1 MYLQRDKIMDSVY
14 KVNPQ
19 LDVPIYQQ
27 LVDSI
32 RAAIKNGDLPAGHQL
47 PTVQEMTERLGIARG
62 TIKRA
67 YDELE
72 LAGLVE
78 KAQGRGTF
86 VRYQPANSS
95 SRKEQAM
102 AAIDDMLNHLEE
114 MGFSPMEINIFLD
127 LKLRQRAEQEA
138 FIKVA
143 LVECNAECLSH
154 MSEQLNHIDG
164 VDLHAYLLENIEQ
177 YPYQLSE
184 DYDLVVTTSNHGDY
198 LAEIL
203 PDKVPLARTALRPSA
218 HSLARILKLQPGE
231 RLGIVGSSSRFARLM
246 HTTCRIY
253 VEDAEVFEP
262 ITAESEAE
270 LKSYLADK
278 TAVLVPKFYEK
289 YFSAEATGLIRHFG
303 GAVIDCYYEMDE
315 GSVLYLESKIKR
327 LLNAKSI

>member
-1 MYLQRDKIMDSVY
+1 MDSVY

-32 RAAIKNGDLPAGHQL
+32 RAAIKSGALPAGQQL
-47 PTVQEMTERLGIARG
+47 PTVQEMTEKLGIARG

-102 AAIDDMLNHLEE
+102 AAIEDMLNRLEE

-127 LKLRQRAEQEA
+127 LKLRERAEQEA
-138 FIKVA
+138 FVKVA
-143 LVECNAECLSH
+143 VVECNSECLSH
-154 MSEQLNHIDG
+154 MSDQLRHIGG
-164 VDLHAYLLENIEQ
+164 VDLQAFLLENIEQ

-184 DYDLVVTTSNHGDY
+184 EFDLVVTTSSHGDY
-198 LAEIL
+198 LADIL

-218 HSLARILKLQPGE
+218 HSLSRILKLQTGE
-231 RLGIVGSSSRFARLM
+231 KLGIVGCSPRFARLM
-246 HTTCRIY
+246 HTTCKAY

-262 ITAESEAE
+262 ITAESKD
-270 LKSYLADK
+270 LKIYLQDK
-278 TAVLVPKFYEK
+278 TVVLVPKFYEK
-289 YFSAEATGLIRHFG
+289 YFSAEATELIRNFDG
-303 GAVIDCYYEMDE
+303 TVIDCYYKMDE

-327 LLNAKSI
+327 LLDAKSI

>member
-1 MYLQRDKIMDSVY
+1 MDSVY

-32 RAAIKNGDLPAGHQL
+32 RAAIKNGVLPAGQQL
-47 PTVQEMTERLGIARG
+47 PTVQEMTEKLGIARG

-86 VRYQPANSS
+86 VRYQPSDSA

-102 AAIDDMLNHLEE
+102 AAIDDMLNRLEE
-114 MGFSPMEINIFLD
+114 MGFSPMEINIFLN
-127 LKLRQRAEQEA
+127 LKLREKAEQEA
-138 FIKVA
+138 FVKVA
-143 LVECNAECLSH
+143 VVECNAECLSH
-154 MSEQLNHIDG
+154 MSEQLRHING
-164 VDLHAYLLENIEQ
+164 VDLHVYLLENIEQ

-184 DYDLVVTTSNHGDY
+184 DFDLVVTTSTHGEY

-218 HSLARILKLQPGE
+218 HSLSRILKLQTGE
-231 RLGIVGSSSRFARLM
+231 KLGIVGCSPRFARLM
-246 HTTCRIY
+246 HATCKAY
-253 VEDAEVFEP
+253 VEDAEVGEP
-262 ITAESEAE
+262 ITAESKLALEA
-270 LKSYLADK
+270 YLADK
-278 TAVLVPKFYEK
+278 TVVLVPKFYEK
-289 YFSAEATGLIRHFG
+289 YFSADATELIRNFR
-303 GAVIDCYYEMDE
+303 GAVIDCYYKMDE

-327 LLNAKSI
+327 LLAAKSI

>member
-1 MYLQRDKIMDSVY
+1 MESVY
-14 KVNPQ
+14 KINPE

-32 RAAIKNGDLPAGHQL
+32 RAAIKNGTLPVGHQL
-47 PTVQEMTERLGIARG
+47 PTVQEMTEKLGIARG

-86 VRYQPANSS
+86 VRYQPADSA

-102 AAIDDMLNHLEE
+102 AAIDDMLNRLEG

-127 LKLRQRAEQEA
+127 LKLREKAEQEA
-138 FIKVA
+138 FLKVA
-143 LVECNAECLSH
+143 LVECNPECLSH

-164 VDLHAYLLENIEQ
+164 VDLHAYHLESIEQ
-177 YPYQLSE
+177 YPYQLNE
-184 DYDLVVTTSNHGDY
+184 DFDLVVTTSSHGDF

-218 HSLARILKLQPGE
+218 HSLARVLKLQAGE
-231 RLGIVGSSSRFARLM
+231 RLGVVGYSPRFARLM
-246 HTTCRIY
+246 YNTCKTY
-253 VEDAEVFEP
+253 VEDAEVFDP
-262 ITAESEAE
+262 VTAESETE
-270 LKSYLADK
+270 LEAYLKDK
-278 TAVLVPKFYEK
+278 TVVLVPKFFEK
-289 YFSAEATGLIRHFG
+289 YFSLAAAELIRNFPG
-303 GAVIDCYYEMDE
+303 TVIDCYYKMDE

-327 LLNAKSI
+327 LLAAKSI

>member
-1 MYLQRDKIMDSVY
+1 MDAVY
-14 KVNPQ
+14 KVNPA

-32 RAAIKNGDLPAGHQL
+32 RVAIKNGTLPAGHQL

-86 VRYQPANSS
+86 VRYQPENSG

-102 AAIDDMLNHLEE
+102 AAIDSMLNQLEE

-127 LKLRQRAEQEA
+127 LKLRERAEEETTV
-138 FIKVA
+138 KVA
-143 LVECNAECLSH
+143 VVECNSECLSH
-154 MSEQLNHIDG
+154 MSEQLRHIDG
-164 VDLHAYLLENIEQ
+164 VDLYAYLLESIEQ

-184 DYDLVVTTSNHGDY
+184 DFDLVVTTSNHGDY
-198 LAEIL
+198 LAEVL
-203 PDKVPLARTALRPSA
+203 PDKVALARTALRPSA
-218 HSLARILKLQPGE
+218 HSLSRILKLQAGE
-231 RLGIVGSSSRFARLM
+231 KLGIVGCSPRFARLM
-246 HTTCRIY
+246 HTTCKTY

-262 ITAESEAE
+262 ITAESETE
-270 LKSYLADK
+270 LKAYLADK

-289 YFSAEATGLIRHFG
+289 YFSNEATELIRNFSG
-303 GAVIDCYYEMDE
+303 TVIDCYYKMDE

>member
-1 MYLQRDKIMDSVY
+1 MDSVY
-14 KVNPQ
+14 KINPE

-32 RAAIKNGDLPAGHQL
+32 RAAIKNGTLPAGQQL

-72 LAGLVE
+72 LGGLVE

-138 FIKVA
+138 FVKVA
-143 LVECNAECLSH
+143 VVECNSECLSH
-154 MSEQLNHIDG
+154 MSEQLRHISG
-164 VDLHAYLLENIEQ
+164 VDLQAFLLENVER

-184 DYDLVVTTSNHGDY
+184 DFDLVVTTSQHGDY

-218 HSLARILKLQPGE
+218 HSLARILKLQAGE
-231 RLGIVGSSSRFARLM
+231 KLGIVGSSSRFAQLM
-246 HTTCRIY
+246 YNTCKSY
-253 VEDAEVFEP
+253 VEDAEVYEP
-262 ITAESEAE
+262 TTAEAE
-270 LKSYLADK
+270 DLEVYLKDK
-278 TAVLVPKFYEK
+278 TVVLVPKFYEK
-289 YFSAEATGLIRHFG
+289 YFSAGATELIQNFG
-303 GAVIDCYYEMDE
+303 GRVIDCYYKMDE

-327 LLNAKSI
+327 LLDAKSI

>member
-1 MYLQRDKIMDSVY
+1 MDSVY
-14 KVNPQ
+14 KVNPE
-19 LDVPIYQQ
+19 LEVPIYQQ

-32 RAAIKNGDLPAGHQL
+32 RAAIKNGSLPVGQQL

-102 AAIDDMLNHLEE
+102 AAIEDMLNRLDE

-154 MSEQLNHIDG
+154 MAEQLRHISG
-164 VDLHAYLLENIEQ
+164 VDLQAFLLENIEQ

-184 DYDLVVTTSNHGDY
+184 DFGLVVTTSSHGDY

-203 PDKVPLARTALRPSA
+203 PNKVPLARTALRPSA
-218 HSLARILKLQPGE
+218 HSLARILKLQAGE
-231 RLGIVGSSSRFARLM
+231 KLGIVGNSLRFARLM
-246 HTTCRIY
+246 HSTCVAY
-253 VEDAEVFEP
+253 AEDVEVFEP
-262 ITAESEAE
+262 ITAESEDLEAY
-270 LKSYLADK
+270 LKNK
-278 TAVLVPKFYEK
+278 TVVLVPKFYEK
-289 YFSAEATGLIRHFG
+289 YFSADATELIRNFS
-303 GAVIDCYYEMDE
+303 GAVIDCYYKMDE

-327 LLNAKSI
+327 LLEAKSI

>member
-1 MYLQRDKIMDSVY
+1 MDSVY
-14 KVNPQ
+14 KVNPE

-32 RAAIKNGDLPAGHQL
+32 RAAIKNGSLPVGQQL

-86 VRYQPANSS
+86 VRYQPADSS

-102 AAIDDMLNHLEE
+102 AAIDTMLNSLEE

-127 LKLRQRAEQEA
+127 LKLREKAEQNA
-138 FIKVA
+138 AVKVA
-143 LVECNAECLSH
+143 VVECNSECLSH
-154 MSEQLNHIDG
+154 MSEQLRHISG
-164 VDLHAYLLENIEQ
+164 VDLQAFLLENIEQ

-184 DYDLVVTTSNHGDY
+184 EFDLVVTTSGHGDY
-198 LAEIL
+198 LARIL
-203 PDKVPLARTALRPSA
+203 PDKVPLARVALRPSA
-218 HSLARILKLQPGE
+218 HSLSRILKLQAGE
-231 RLGIVGSSSRFARLM
+231 KLGIVGSSSRFARLM
-246 HTTCRIY
+246 HSTCVTY
-253 VEDAEVFEP
+253 AEDVEIFDP
-262 ITAESEAE
+262 ITAESEE
-270 LKSYLADK
+270 LETYLKDK
-278 TAVLVPKFYEK
+278 TVVLVPKFYEK
-289 YFSAEATGLIRHFG
+289 YFSAAATELIRNFTG
-303 GAVIDCYYEMDE
+303 TVMECYYKMDE

-327 LLNAKSI
+327 LLDAKSI

>member
-1 MYLQRDKIMDSVY
+1 MNSVY
-14 KVNPQ
+14 KVNPS

-32 RAAIKNGDLPAGHQL
+32 RVAIKNGTLPAGHQL

-86 VRYQPANSS
+86 VRYQPENSG

-102 AAIDDMLNHLEE
+102 AAIDGMLNQLEE
-114 MGFSPMEINIFLD
+114 MGFSPMEINIFLN
-127 LKLRQRAEQEA
+127 LKLRERAEQEA
-138 FIKVA
+138 VVKVA
-143 LVECNAECLSH
+143 VVDCNSECLSH
-154 MSEQLNHIDG
+154 MSEQLRHIDG
-164 VDLHAYLLENIEQ
+164 VDLYPYLLENIEQ

-184 DYDLVVTTSNHGDY
+184 DFDLVVTTSNHGDY

-218 HSLARILKLQPGE
+218 HSLSRILKLQAGE
-231 RLGIVGSSSRFARLM
+231 RLGIVGCSPRFARLM
-246 HTTCRIY
+246 HSTCKAY

-262 ITAESEAE
+262 ITADSENLE
-270 LKSYLADK
+270 TYLKDK
-278 TAVLVPKFYEK
+278 TVVLVPKFYEK
-289 YFSAEATGLIRHFG
+289 YFGAEATELIRNFAG
-303 GAVIDCYYEMDE
+303 TVIDCYYKMDE

-327 LLNAKSI
+327 LLAAKSI

>member
-1 MYLQRDKIMDSVY
+1 MESVY
-14 KVNPQ
+14 KINPE

-32 RAAIKNGDLPAGHQL
+32 RAAIKNGTLPVGHQL
-47 PTVQEMTERLGIARG
+47 PTVQEMTEKLGIARG

-86 VRYQPANSS
+86 VRYQPADSA

-102 AAIDDMLNHLEE
+102 AAIDDMLNRLEG

-127 LKLRQRAEQEA
+127 LKLREKAEQEA
-138 FIKVA
+138 FLKVA
-143 LVECNAECLSH
+143 LVECNPECLSH

-164 VDLHAYLLENIEQ
+164 VDLHAYHLESIEQ
-177 YPYQLSE
+177 YPYQLNE
-184 DYDLVVTTSNHGDY
+184 DFDLVVTTSSHGDF

-218 HSLARILKLQPGE
+218 HSLSRILKLQAGE
-231 RLGIVGSSSRFARLM
+231 RLGVVGHSLRFARLM
-246 HTTCRIY
+246 HNTCKTY
-253 VEDAEVFEP
+253 VEDAEVFDP
-262 ITAESEAE
+262 VTAESETE
-270 LKSYLADK
+270 LEAYLKDK
-278 TAVLVPKFYEK
+278 TVVLVPKFFEK
-289 YFSAEATGLIRHFG
+289 YFSLAAAELIRNFPG
-303 GAVIDCYYEMDE
+303 TVIDCYYKMDE

-327 LLNAKSI
+327 LLAAKSI

>member
-1 MYLQRDKIMDSVY
+1 MDSVY

-32 RAAIKNGDLPAGHQL
+32 RAAIKNGALPAGQQL
-47 PTVQEMTERLGIARG
+47 PTVQEMTEKLGIARG

-86 VRYQPANSS
+86 VRYQPENSG

-102 AAIDDMLNHLEE
+102 AAIDAMLNQLEE
-114 MGFSPMEINIFLD
+114 MGFSPMEINIFLN
-127 LKLRQRAEQEA
+127 LKLRERAEQEA
-138 FIKVA
+138 FVKVA
-143 LVECNAECLSH
+143 VVECNAECLSH
-154 MSEQLNHIDG
+154 MSEQLRHING
-164 VDLHAYLLENIEQ
+164 VDLYPYLLESVEQ

-184 DYDLVVTTSNHGDY
+184 DFDLVVTTSIHGDY

-203 PDKVPLARTALRPSA
+203 PEKVTLARTALRPSA
-218 HSLARILKLQPGE
+218 HYLSRILKLQAGE
-231 RLGIVGSSSRFARLM
+231 KLGIVGCSPRFARLM
-246 HTTCRIY
+246 HTTCKAY
-253 VEDAEVFEP
+253 VEDAQVFEP
-262 ITAESEAE
+262 ITAESETE
-270 LKSYLADK
+270 LKAYLADK
-278 TAVLVPKFYEK
+278 TVVLVPKFYEK
-289 YFSAEATGLIRHFG
+289 YFSAGATDVIRNFG
-303 GAVIDCYYEMDE
+303 GTVIDCYYKMDE

-327 LLNAKSI
+327 LLAAKSI

>member
-1 MYLQRDKIMDSVY
+1 MESVY
-14 KVNPQ
+14 KVNPE

-32 RAAIKNGDLPAGHQL
+32 RAAIKNGTLPAGQQL
-47 PTVQEMTERLGIARG
+47 PTVQEMTGILGIARG

-86 VRYQPANSS
+86 VRYQPANSG

-102 AAIDDMLNHLEE
+102 AAIDSMLNQLEE
-114 MGFSPMEINIFLD
+114 MGFSPMEINIFLN
-127 LKLRQRAEQEA
+127 LKLREKAEQEA
-138 FIKVA
+138 FVKVA
-143 LVECNAECLSH
+143 LVECNSECLSH

-184 DYDLVVTTSNHGDY
+184 DFDLVVTTSTHGDY

-203 PDKVPLARTALRPSA
+203 PEKVPLARTALRPSA
-218 HSLARILKLQPGE
+218 HYLSRILRLQAGE
-231 RLGIVGSSSRFARLM
+231 KLGIVGCSPRFARLM
-246 HTTCRIY
+246 HNTCKTY
-253 VEDAEVFEP
+253 VEDAVVFEP
-262 ITAESEAE
+262 ITAESERE
-270 LKSYLADK
+270 LEAYLQDK
-278 TAVLVPKFYEK
+278 TVVLVPKFYEK
-289 YFSAEATGLIRHFG
+289 YFSADATELIRNFRG
-303 GAVIDCYYEMDE
+303 MVIDCYYKMDK

-327 LLNAKSI
+327 LLDAKSI

>member
-1 MYLQRDKIMDSVY
+1 MDSVY
-14 KVNPQ
+14 KINPE

-32 RAAIKNGDLPAGHQL
+32 RAAIKNGTLPAGQQL

-72 LAGLVE
+72 LGGLVE

-86 VRYQPANSS
+86 VRYQPANSN

-102 AAIDDMLNHLEE
+102 AAIDDMLNRLEK

-138 FIKVA
+138 FVKVA
-143 LVECNAECLSH
+143 VVECNSECLSH
-154 MSEQLNHIDG
+154 MSEQLRHISG
-164 VDLHAYLLENIEQ
+164 VDLQAFLLENVER

-184 DYDLVVTTSNHGDY
+184 DFDLVVTTSQHGDY

-218 HSLARILKLQPGE
+218 HSLARILKLQAGE
-231 RLGIVGSSSRFARLM
+231 KLGIVGSSSRFAQLM
-246 HTTCRIY
+246 YNTCKSY
-253 VEDAEVFEP
+253 VEDAEVYEP
-262 ITAESEAE
+262 TTAEAE
-270 LKSYLADK
+270 DLEVYLKDK
-278 TAVLVPKFYEK
+278 TVVLVPKFYEK
-289 YFSAEATGLIRHFG
+289 YFSAGATELIQNFG
-303 GAVIDCYYEMDE
+303 GRVIDCYYKMDE

-327 LLNAKSI
+327 LLDAKSI